1 MENILNKKQLPELA
15 AAVARAIEAGK
26 AAATAA
32 PDDGG
37 SANLDRVY
45 LRVGLL
51 REKTLHDAGLEGW
64 MQSSTTYHARAFHLG
79 APFPGQG
86 NRRYAGVQAMYKSL
100 IADGVDCGVW
110 YQVD

>member
-1 MENILNKKQLPELA
+1 MTKDKLPELA
-15 AAVARAIEAGK
+15 AAVARAIDAGK
-26 AAATAA
+26 VAAAAA

-51 REKTLHDAGLEGW
+51 REKTLHDAGFQGW
-64 MQSSTTYHARAFHLG
+64 MQAASTYHARAFHIS
-79 APFPGQG
+79 APFDGQG

-100 IADGVDCGVW
+100 TADGVDCGVW
-110 YQVD
+110 YQMD

>member
-1 MENILNKKQLPELA
+1 MTKDQLPELT

-26 AAATAA
+26 AAAEAV

-45 LRVGLL
+45 VRVGRLQ
-51 REKTLHDAGLEGW
+51 EKTIDKAGITGW
-64 MQSSTTYHARAFHLG
+64 MQRATTYHARAFHLST
-79 APFPGQG
+79 PFSGQG

-100 IADGVDCGVW
+100 KAEGIDCGVW
-110 YQVD
+110 YQMD

>member
-1 MENILNKKQLPELA
+1 MTKNQLPELA
-15 AAVARAIEAGK
+15 AAVARAIDAGK
-26 AAATAA
+26 AASAAA

-45 LRVGLL
+45 VRVGLL
-51 REKTLHDAGLEGW
+51 REKTLKAAGIEGW
-64 MQSSTTYHARAFHLG
+64 MQSASTYHARAFHLG

-100 IADGVDCGVW
+100 QADGVDCGVW

>member
-1 MENILNKKQLPELA
+1 MNKDKLSALV

-26 AAATAA
+26 VAAAAA

-51 REKTLHDAGLEGW
+51 REKTLHDSGLQGW
-64 MQSSTTYHARAFHLG
+64 MQAASTYHARAFHLD
-79 APFPGQG
+79 APFGGQG
-86 NRRYAGVQAMYKSL
+86 NRRYTGVQAMYKSL
-100 IADGVDCGVW
+100 TADGVDCGVW
-110 YQVD
+110 YQMD

>member
-1 MENILNKKQLPELA
+1 MKKDQLPELA
-15 AAVARAIEAGK
+15 AAVARAIEVGK

-32 PDDGG
+32 PDDSG

-51 REKTLHDAGLEGW
+51 REKTLQNAGLEGW
-64 MQSSTTYHARAFHLG
+64 MQSASTYHARAFHLS
-79 APFPGQG
+79 APFSGQG

-100 IADGVDCGVW
+100 VADGVDCGVW